1 MLPKI
6 GQAGLKPRRLTKD
19 WKGQNLQQL
28 FLVFSLIS
36 CYFKYSFLAYICD
49 GFLCIYYV
57 FCNILK
63 ISNPR
68 ILFVAIGFQGSF
80 LSCCIFVSQTNKFF
94 FLNQAVN
101 FSRNNDQQLH
111 LKSGGARKVDQK
123 LRAIA
128 TQSGGREFSSQC
140 PTN

>member
-68 ILFVAIGFQGSF
+68 ILFVAIGF
-80 LSCCIFVSQTNKFF
+80 
-94 FLNQAVN
+94 
-101 FSRNNDQQLH
+101 
-111 LKSGGARKVDQK
+111 
-123 LRAIA
+123 
-128 TQSGGREFSSQC
+128 
-140 PTN
+140 